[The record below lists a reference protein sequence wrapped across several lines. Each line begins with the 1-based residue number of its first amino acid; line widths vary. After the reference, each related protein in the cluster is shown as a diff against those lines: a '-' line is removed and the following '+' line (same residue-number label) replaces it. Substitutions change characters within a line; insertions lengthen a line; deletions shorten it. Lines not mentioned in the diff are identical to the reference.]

1 LSRDSTVRESI
12 IQTHDLHAFEEEL
25 MAETPE
31 NLPSGAGEIARTYP
45 EIWAAYAAL
54 GKACSEAGPL
64 DGRTRRMVK
73 LALAVGALSEG
84 AVHSHTRRG
93 LADGLTKEELK
104 QVALLA
110 IPTLGF
116 PQGVK
121 ALTWIEDIT
130 DPASFDA
137 APLTLSE
144 SPT

>member
-1 LSRDSTVRESI
+1 LSRDATVRESI

-25 MAETPE
+25 MTETPE

-84 AVHSHTRRG
+84 GRALAHAPG
-93 LADGLTKEELK
+93 LG
-104 QVALLA
+104 
-110 IPTLGF
+110 
-116 PQGVK
+116 
-121 ALTWIEDIT
+121 
-130 DPASFDA
+130 
-137 APLTLSE
+137 
-144 SPT
+144 